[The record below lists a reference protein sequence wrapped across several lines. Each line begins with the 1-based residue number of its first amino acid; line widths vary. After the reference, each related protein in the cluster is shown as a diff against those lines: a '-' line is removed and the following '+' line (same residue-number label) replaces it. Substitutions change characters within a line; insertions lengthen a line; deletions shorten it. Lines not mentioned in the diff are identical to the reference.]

1 MALMKERLRG
11 DLTAAMKARDE
22 IRVRTLRLTPLGE
35 QLRAQLEPTYAQLT
49 AAVDRARAASR
60 GVTGQVRVGFTATT
74 PSEPLTTLV
83 QAFEQL
89 HPDCQVTLH
98 EHAITEGDW
107 DMWRRLRD
115 GESDALLYWN
125 GMDQPDLT
133 AGPVITW
140 IDRVLLVARGHQ
152 LAGRESVSVEELAC
166 ERVMQR
172 PPSLPQDVM
181 DMLIPPV
188 TPSGRPIPRTEPVQS
203 MHELVSLV
211 ARGRMV
217 HPAGAGIPVA
227 RRTDVTQVPI
237 SDLPP
242 IPMGLIWCTAHEN
255 ARIRALA
262 ATAASIAAPSRR
274 PAVPGPLA
282 RPGRGVAHVRGLG
295 PRHPHQSPASLR
307 GPAGGKQP
315 LPPWPGTQS
324 GC

>member
-1 MALMKERLRG
+1 MDTAEVEAFLVLAEELHFGRTAERLLLPQPRVSR
-11 DLTAAMKARDE
+11 LIARLERRAGGALFDRTNR
-22 IRVRTLRLTPLGE
+22 RVRLTPLGE
-35 QLRAQLEPTYAQLT
+35 QLRAQLEPAYAQLT
-49 AAVDRARAASR
+49 AAVDSARAAAR
-60 GVTGQVRVGFTATT
+60 GVTGQLRVGFTATT
-74 PSEPLTTLV
+74 PGEPLTSLV
-83 QAFEQL
+83 QAFEQR

-98 EHAITEGDW
+98 EHAITEGNW
-107 DMWRRLRD
+107 DMWRSLRD

-125 GMDQPDLT
+125 DMDQPDLT

-140 IDRVLLVARGHQ
+140 IDRVLLVARGHR

-166 ERVMQR
+166 ERTMQR

-211 ARGRMV
+211 ARGRIV
-217 HPAGAGIPVA
+217 HPTGAGIPVA
-227 RRTDVTQVPI
+227 RRTDITQIPI

-262 ATAASIAAPSRR
+262 ATAAAIAAPSPAARGSRPPR
-274 PAVPGPLA
+274 PA
-282 RPGRGVAHVRGLG
+282 R
-295 PRHPHQSPASLR
+295 
-307 GPAGGKQP
+307 
-315 LPPWPGTQS
+315 
-324 GC
+324 